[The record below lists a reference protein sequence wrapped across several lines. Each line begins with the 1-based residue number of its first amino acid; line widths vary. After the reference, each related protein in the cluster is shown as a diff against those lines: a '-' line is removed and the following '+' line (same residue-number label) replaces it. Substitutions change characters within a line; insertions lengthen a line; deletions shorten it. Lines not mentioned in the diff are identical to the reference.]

1 MNLTVSTMSQIP
13 IYEQIKQQIK
23 EQIFGEKISPG
34 EQLPSI
40 RFLAKELKVGVITC
54 KRAYEDLCAE
64 GVLVSHPGKGFFV
77 AEIDRE
83 SVRQNHKQIITEQL
97 SDTLELAKQFGITQ
111 REIHDIID
119 IIYEEEK

>member
-23 EQIFGEKISPG
+23 EQIFGGKLKSG

-77 AEIDRE
+77 AEVDRE
-83 SVRQNHKQIITEQL
+83 NVKQNHMQIISEQL
-97 SDTLELAKQFGITQ
+97 SDTLGLAKQFGITQ